1 MTSSLL
7 VKRKRYEIDFL
18 LSIVAV
24 LLFIY
29 IFRRLGFHATRP
41 VVPIAVGRS
50 RRHVAKVDY
59 KFGAY
64 DELIQVC

>member
-1 MTSSLL
+1 MKEIALACFLNAHLL
-7 VKRKRYEIDFL
+7 WRLDGDGGEWE
-18 LSIVAV
+18 
-24 LLFIY
+24 
-29 IFRRLGFHATRP
+29 RLGFHATRA